1 MNFWDTS
8 ALLPLYIQ
16 EKTTAVVKKIKE
28 ELSSDELVL
37 SVLTPVE
44 FFSALCRMYR
54 EGKMTREVLNESFE
68 RFSLL
73 VEFSQVV
80 GDIDAISA
88 QALRALRI
96 HPLRSADALQLAA
109 ALLASLGTPSLH
121 TFVTFDSKLAEAAA
135 KEGFRVLP

>member
-16 EKTTAVVKKIKE
+16 EKTTAVVRKIKE
-28 ELSSDELVL
+28 KLSDDEFVL

-68 RFSLL
+68 RFNLM
-73 VEFSQVV
+73 VESSQVV
-80 GDIDAISA
+80 SDIDAISTS
-88 QALRALRI
+88 ALRALRV

-109 ALLASLGTPSLH
+109 ALLACLGEPSLH
-121 TFVTFDSKLAEAAA
+121 TFVTLDSKLAEAAA
-135 KEGFRVLP
+135 KEGFNVLP